1 MRNGSRGRIALLLC
15 LLLGLAASRAGR
27 AGDAKAAGE
36 LQAQLARLFDAK
48 EFEAKRFG
56 PSRWMEEGTFYVTIE
71 PSAAVAEAQDI
82 VRYDSATG
90 TRSVLVS
97 AASLVPTPDAKPL
110 AIDDYAWSDDGAR
123 LLIFTNTKKVWRRNT
138 RGDYWVLDVKAGTLR
153 QLGATR
159 PESTLLF
166 AKLSPDGRRAAYV
179 HENDLWVEDVAGGHV
194 TRLTSDGSATI
205 VNGTS
210 DWVNEEEFFL
220 RDGFRWSPDGEDI
233 AFWRFDT
240 SGVERFTLINNTDS
254 LYPVVTAF
262 PYPKA
267 GTTNSEV
274 KIGIVSAAGGTP
286 RTLRWVSLPGDPRN
300 TYVPRME
307 WVEATGELMLQQ
319 LNRLQ
324 NTNDVWLADAK
335 TGQARRLLHD
345 EDEAWVEVYD
355 AWRWLPG
362 DRELLWV
369 SERDGWR
376 HVWAAP
382 HNGEAMRLLTPGDFD
397 VLDVAGV
404 DSSNGLLYFTA
415 SPDDAT
421 RSYLYRTRLDGEG
434 APERVTPAGLRGW
447 HTYDLSPDGRYAVH
461 TFSTAD
467 SPPVI
472 DLVSL
477 PSHRVLRVLEDNQAL
492 AATLAPL
499 MSPPIEFLQVDIGG
513 GVTLDGWM
521 IQPKGLDPDKK
532 YPLVMYVYGE
542 PAGTMVLDTWRGRG
556 FLFFRALAA
565 AGYVVASVDNRG
577 TPAPK
582 GRAWRKS
589 VYGAVGE
596 LATKEQT
603 AAVKALL
610 AARPYLD
617 AERVASMG
625 HSGGGSMT
633 LNLLFRSPQVY
644 KVGMALAPVPD
655 QALYDTIYQERY
667 MGLPQDN
674 AAGYQAGSPIHFAEG
689 LAGKLLLVHG
699 TGDDNVHYQGT
710 ERLVNR
716 LVALGKPFDLMA
728 YPNRTHAL
736 AEGEGTEL
744 HVHSLLVRYLT
755 ENLPAGPLPRDPP
768 PPASVPAGED
778 QPRPR
783 SSSMARKRA
792 FSASAA
798 SARSAGV
805 GIKLPS
811 ERKSRTQ
818 RPALLST
825 TPCQGPRKTPSCS
838 LHSRPFSS
846 G

>member
-1 MRNGSRGRIALLLC
+1 MRIGSRGRIALLLC
-15 LLLGLAASRAGR
+15 LCLGLAAPWAGR
-27 AGDAKAAGE
+27 AGDAKVSGE
-36 LQAQLARLFDAK
+36 LQAQLARLFAAK

-56 PSRWMEEGTFYVTIE
+56 PSRWMEEGTFYVTVE

-97 AASLVPTPDAKPL
+97 AASLIPAPDAKPL

-123 LLIFTNTKKVWRRNT
+123 LLVFTNTKKVWRRNT

-153 QLGATR
+153 KLGATR

-179 HENDLWVEDVAGGHV
+179 HENDLWVEDIAGGNV

-254 LYPVVTAF
+254 LYPVVTTF

-286 RTLRWVSLPGDPRN
+286 RWVSLPGDPRN

-307 WVEATGELMLQQ
+307 WVDATGELMLQQ

-355 AWRWLPG
+355 SWRWLPG
-362 DRELLWV
+362 DRELLWM
-369 SERDGWR
+369 SEKDGWR

-382 HNGEAMRLLTPGDFD
+382 HNDSGLEALRLLTPGDFD

-404 DSSNGLLYFTA
+404 DEGNGLLYFTA

-421 RSYLYRTRLDGEG
+421 RSYLYRTRLDGQG
-434 APERVTPAGLRGW
+434 AAERVTPAGLRGW
-447 HTYDLSPDGRYAVH
+447 NTYKLSPDGRYAIH

-492 AATLAPL
+492 AAAVAPL
-499 MSPPIEFLQVDIGG
+499 VIPPTEFFQVDIGG

-521 IQPKGLDPDKK
+521 IQPKDLDPDKK
-532 YPLVMYVYGE
+532 YPLLMYVYGE
-542 PAGTMVLDTWRGRG
+542 PAGTMVLDNWRGSSV
-556 FLFFRALAA
+556 LFFRALAA

-582 GRAWRKS
+582 GRAWRRS

-633 LNLLFRSPQVY
+633 LNLLFRSPHVY
-644 KVGMALAPVPD
+644 KVGLALAPVPD
-655 QALYDTIYQERY
+655 QTLYDTIYQERY

-674 AAGYQAGSPIHFAEG
+674 AKGYQAGSPIHFAEG

-744 HVHSLLVRYLT
+744 HVNSLLVRYLT

-768 PPASVPAGED
+768 PPDVTSRAGSWNTPPGVEPQGEAFGLPCGRDARAPRVVTRSVAGG
-778 QPRPR
+778 PRCGLATARCRGRPR
-783 SSSMARKRA
+783 SPDR
-792 FSASAA
+792 
-798 SARSAGV
+798 
-805 GIKLPS
+805 
-811 ERKSRTQ
+811 
-818 RPALLST
+818 
-825 TPCQGPRKTPSCS
+825 
-838 LHSRPFSS
+838 
-846 G
+846 